1 MSLHKRIS
9 CGNAHAYWFGLDVLL
24 SPENTMQLP
33 KWWLPDMFFCCESA
47 WCKCSCK
54 RNGNTNNN
62 IILEHMPK
70 VSLWNVCNT
79 MNWPGSN
86 NFITIFAFGTRGEIK
101 YCGYF
106 MKIHIFLM
114 VFLTGKQMRQ
124 WFTLDK
130 NNAFNWQKCERMNHS
145 VENWANFQIFPGS

>member
-1 MSLHKRIS
+1 MI
-9 CGNAHAYWFGLDVLL
+9 AWFY
-24 SPENTMQLP
+24 
-33 KWWLPDMFFCCESA
+33 FCCESA

-54 RNGNTNNN
+54 RKGNTNNN

-79 MNWPGSN
+79 MNWPGSAAISLSCWIHHWLMSVHVNVHWTSN
-86 NFITIFAFGTRGEIK
+86 NFLTIFTFGTRGEIK
-101 YCGYF
+101 YCWYF

-124 WFTLDK
+124 WLTLDK

-145 VENWANFQIFPGS
+145 VENWANSQIFPGS